1 MKIKQGS
8 AVQFR
13 DDAGIVRC
21 GVVRD
26 FVVVDT
32 DGMLITAT
40 VRGGMPFTF
49 DNSQIILKAI
59 PRNVV

>member
-26 FVVVDT
+26 FVVVDN
-32 DGMLITAT
+32 GMLVTAT

-49 DNSQIILKAI
+49 DNTQIVLRAV

>member
-13 DDAGIVRC
+13 DDAGVVRC

-26 FVVVDT
+26 FVVVDN
-32 DGMLITAT
+32 GMLVTAT

-49 DNSQIILKAI
+49 DNTQIVLRAV